1 MDIQMCYI
9 INRLNVPM
17 IAFFQNMCKSFVG
30 LSLSIHHRVDDI
42 EFLKS
47 KVKMLAS
54 FLSPGASSWLAGELP
69 HFVFLGPPYCTC
81 SWGRGVSLH
90 LRTLAVMDLQL
101 HFSQLF
107 KDPVSKESHIVVK
120 DRRDKVQSITVC
132 DA

>member
-54 FLSPGASSWLAGELP
+54 FLSPGASPWLAGELP

-81 SWGRGVSLH
+81 SWGGGC
-90 LRTLAVMDLQL
+90 
-101 HFSQLF
+101 LF
-107 KDPVSKESHIVVK
+107 I
-120 DRRDKVQSITVC
+120 
-132 DA
+132 